1 MGVPMLKRCCCCVSL
16 QTGTIIIAYLYS
28 VWNLLELT
36 IYSLLVT
43 FGPMKKD
50 AAGDAEQVSMNKYAL
65 YVATAAV
72 NGVHLLCSLLL
83 IVAAYKKLPYLTL
96 PWTIVT
102 GIMAALY
109 FVLCLT
115 GMSLMLQDTGSLL
128 GFEAVLIFL
137 KFARTCFSVYCIM
150 VVHSRHKQIMA
161 EEDESR
167 FQHSGRIYSAVKT
180 DENPL

>member
-1 MGVPMLKRCCCCVSL
+1 MESSGADDIQPPGDLRADEE
-16 QTGTIIIAYLYS
+16 GRRRRR
-28 VWNLLELT
+28 
-36 IYSLLVT
+36 
-43 FGPMKKD
+43 G
-50 AAGDAEQVSMNKYAL
+50 AGLDEQ
-65 YVATAAV
+65 
-72 NGVHLLCSLLL
+72 
-83 IVAAYKKLPYLTL
+83 KLPYLTL